1 MGEYIKGPV
10 TLIQAVREFAALA
23 VQQFLYE
30 GDKAIMDAQDEL
42 EASASLYDTDDH
54 L

>member
-10 TLIQAVREFAALA
+10 TLIQALRDFAALA
-23 VQQFLYE
+23 VYEFMYE
-30 GDKAIMDAQDEL
+30 GDKAIMDAQEEL
-42 EASASLYDTDDH
+42 EASASLYDSDDH